1 MGSKRPETPD
11 DRGAPSGKRA
21 TAAVDSISASP
32 ATQVTPEPE
41 TRIHESPTAIA
52 GPSKRG
58 PGRPKGL
65 GKVPGSGRKSS
76 ATNWSAPE
84 TRAKLLP
91 KAAMLCDA
99 VLSGKP
105 VKNGK
110 VWNYPTVAEQLRA
123 AEMVLARTLPTLQ
136 AQEITGKDGKDLHP
150 VPEAVDNRDL
160 ARAILSV
167 LREAQTEGPPDTPAS
182 LPAKP
187 PPAPVEQETI
197 IGEFHDPA
205 LAVKFGAI
213 PLTELAVNESE
224 TFDNGARVTRE
235 IIPTGRVLADDPKQ
249 ITRYCV
255 YDRRDELIG
264 KKRTFAEAAELAKRL
279 A

>member
-1 MGSKRPETPD
+1 MT
-11 DRGAPSGKRA
+11 KRA
-21 TAAVDSISASP
+21 DASERVAGVAEPAAD
-32 ATQVTPEPE
+32 E
-41 TRIHESPTAIA
+41 TRASESPTPA
-52 GPSKRG
+52 GVPPKRG
-58 PGRPKGL
+58 PGRPKGYPKTGGRQKG
-65 GKVPGSGRKSS
+65 GK
-76 ATNWSAPE
+76 NWSHAE
-84 TRAKLLP
+84 IVADLTP
-91 KAAMLCDA
+91 KAMR
-99 VLSGKP
+99 VVSTILSGK
-105 VKNGK
+105 KIL
-110 VWNYPTVAEQLRA
+110 VAG
-123 AEMVLARTLPTLQ
+123 P
-136 AQEITGKDGKDLHP
+136 TGKPQWRLATMPELIRATELAMAKCLPSLAATELSGPGGKDLHP
-150 VPEAVDNRDL
+150 TAEPVDNRDL

-167 LREAQTEGPPDTPAS
+167 LREAQTEPDPGPSSRPAQ
-182 LPAKP
+182 P
-187 PPAPVEQETI
+187 PPVPEPETI